1 MNSMTFLTP
10 LVMVL
15 HNRRIKF
22 VTHNLFPL
30 SNFNRCNKSSN
41 NHYQTHHVTTSA
53 KVRISPLASCGAPSW
68 HSALCTALTTSVALC
83 HGYYAGVQAHV
94 LNVIIEDLFQGYH
107 IIQRKLNELLGH
119 TPSQVLAGA
128 VLGILVALFCC
139 QCCLTYT

>member
-30 SNFNRCNKSSN
+30 SNFNRFNKSSN
-41 NHYQTHHVTTSA
+41 NHYQIHHVTTSA

-68 HSALCTALTTSVALC
+68 HSALSDSLFPVCLGFSLIVMYDAIGVRG
-83 HGYYAGVQAHV
+83 HAGVQAH
-94 LNVIIEDLFQGYH
+94 YH